1 MTEIH
6 RYPPLLTGRLL
17 RRYKRFLADVALDAP
32 VESGNTAVTAFCPN
46 SGSMRGLLEPGAG
59 AMVSESSD
67 PHRKTR
73 HTLEMIKSGKTWVAV
88 NTLLTNHL
96 AYELLAKGLLPLRGF
111 DEIIREVTVGDSR
124 LDFLLMKGKRKTY
137 LEVKSVTLR
146 VGEQAQFP
154 DAVTSRGKK
163 HLEALMELRKQ
174 GHGAAMLYV
183 VQRGDC
189 RCFAPARDIDP
200 AYARALDG
208 AVKKGVKIYACS
220 VEVEPRGV
228 CLKGALPLCV

>member
-1 MTEIH
+1 MKEIH

-17 RRYKRFLADVALDAP
+17 RRYKRFLADVALED
-32 VESGNTAVTAFCPN
+32 GGTVTAFCPN
-46 SGSMRGLLEPGAG
+46 SGSMRGLVEPGAA
-59 AMVSESSD
+59 AMVSESSN

-73 HTLEMIKSGKTWVAV
+73 HTLEMLKSGGTWVAV
-88 NTLLTNHL
+88 NTLLTNRL
-96 AYELLAKGLLPLRGF
+96 AYELLANGLLPLRGF

-124 LDFLLMKGKRKTY
+124 LDFVLVKGKRKTY
-137 LEVKSVTLR
+137 LEVKSVTMR

-174 GHGAAMLYV
+174 GHGAAMLYI

-200 AYARALDG
+200 AYAKALDE
-208 AVKKGVKIYACS
+208 AVKKGVKIFACGL
-220 VEVEPRGV
+220 EVEPHGIY
-228 CLKGALPLCV
+228 LKGAMPLCRG